1 MTVRAAT
8 IMEASFVVDVV
19 VVVVVVAAAAAAA
32 AAAVGIST
40 GLI

>member
-19 VVVVVVAAAAAAA
+19 VVVVAAA